1 MQSGNHSLLLTGPT
15 HVQLKDVGPAVTVKV
30 LIRVLSEAKK
40 TAAACGMKT
49 HDLIRPMLASGSTD
63 RYFYVLSL
71 EATTRVESGVLQLLG
86 CVVEAVPE
94 TCLQQNAAAAAPRR
108 PRPQRADNFR
118 GLAAF
123 VSAVAMAQVA
133 VRGAPARLHPFAG
146 ARPTRG
152 QPLRPPSPGRR
163 RPLPRVHARAG
174 RGGQQAPACAA
185 AVHAPRR
192 AVSGG
197 HAAGG
202 VRH

>member
-86 CVVEAVPE
+86 CVAEAVPE
-94 TCLQQNAAAAAPRR
+94 TCLQQVQLPLRHGGLGLSAPTTSEGSQPSCRR
-108 PRPQRADNFR
+108 SRWRRWQSGARQRACT
-118 GLAAF
+118 
-123 VSAVAMAQVA
+123 
-133 VRGAPARLHPFAG
+133 RLQG
-146 ARPTRG
+146 RG
-152 QPLRPPSPGRR
+152 QHVVNLFAH
-163 RPLPRVHARAG
+163 LH
-174 RGGQQAPACAA
+174 Q
-185 AVHAPRR
+185 
-192 AVSGG
+192 
-197 HAAGG
+197 AGG
-202 VRH
+202 DLFPASMLELDEGVNRHQLVQRQYMRHDAQ